1 MSDPTAA
8 TPTRAAPPSG
18 PRPKY
23 KRKLSNYLLDK
34 KLQLRYVIVVTLLS
48 GIIAGVLGFMIF
60 DQQRQSTES
69 IESDLQELV
78 NNTEDVQN
86 ITGDYESEDRMLVY
100 TMVVAGVGL
109 VVILSLFL
117 VVMTH
122 KVAGPLFKT
131 SIYFDR
137 MAEGRLSVVTPLRR
151 GDMLQ
156 DFFAKFKDTHD
167 SIRARAAADVEAM
180 TNVAKALRE
189 SRDKAAYS
197 GEAHAKLIEELDLFD
212 AHLAQRKKQ
221 LV

>member
-1 MSDPTAA
+1 LSDPTAA
-8 TPTRAAPPSG
+8 TPTAG

-34 KLQLRYVIVVTLLS
+34 KLQLRYVVVVTLLS

-60 DQQRQSTES
+60 DQQRKSTES
-69 IESDLQELV
+69 IEEDLQELV

-100 TMVVAGVGL
+100 TMVGAGVGL

-156 DFFAKFKDTHD
+156 DFFAKFKDAHD
-167 SIRARAAADVEAM
+167 AMRARSLSDVEAM
-180 TNVAKALRE
+180 TLAVQALRE
-189 SRDKAAYS
+189 ARNKADYR
-197 GEAHAKLIEELDLFD
+197 GEAHGKLIEELDLLD
-212 AHLAQRKKQ
+212 KHLVQRKKQ

>member
-1 MSDPTAA
+1 LSDPTAIGA
-8 TPTRAAPPSG
+8 V
-18 PRPKY
+18 RPKY

-60 DQQRQSTES
+60 DQQRKSTES
-69 IESDLQELV
+69 IEEDLQELV
-78 NNTEDVQN
+78 NDTEDVQN
-86 ITGDYESEDRMLVY
+86 ITGDYESQDRMLVY
-100 TMVVAGVGL
+100 TMVGAGVGL

-117 VVMTH
+117 LVMTH

-137 MAEGRLSVVTPLRR
+137 MAEGRLSAVTPLRR

-156 DFFAKFKDTHD
+156 DFFTKFKDTHD
-167 SIRARAAADVEAM
+167 SIRARGAADVEAM
-180 TNVAKALRE
+180 THAVAKLRE
-189 SRDKAAYS
+189 ARSSDPRGAA
-197 GEAHAKLIEELDLFD
+197 LVEELDLLE